1 MLERQQEKTKLT
13 LKTKYQGNL
22 MSGGKYLDK
31 GGFGCVIIPALPCS
45 KKDLTEKNLKN
56 YVSKLIKDTESE
68 ILNEITIS
76 NILKKLDPNKK
87 YFLTIE
93 KHCYINNISN
103 EISES
108 RSDIALVNYIDD
120 DMKKF
125 DLKPGQKNKDKLF
138 CDIDLSKKPINIIME
153 YAGYSLKNVMKTQPT
168 DNSTKGIMHRLFLAN
183 IKNNFKHLI
192 LGLIKMHFYRVA
204 HRDVKNNNI
213 MLLYNKQ
220 NNNIQIRYGDFG
232 LSELLT
238 NSYSSDINN
247 IHEKGTPKYISPEL
261 KVVFNYRY
269 YRNRS
274 DNYIFGKI
282 TDEFNNKEGIKKAF
296 TDINEIQLLGDIN
309 TNILALF
316 KKIKTL
322 FITNRILPV
331 FFGTENNKFN
341 GYVQK
346 ADIYALGYNIFNMLI
361 NHSNFDIQSDPELY
375 DLLIHM
381 IAIDPDKRFNAVQC
395 ISHPYFQ

>member
-1 MLERQQEKTKLT
+1 MLERQQGKTKLT
-13 LKTKYQGNL
+13 LKNTHQSKL

-56 YVSKLIKDTESE
+56 YVSKLIKDTDSE
-68 ILNEITIS
+68 TLNEITIS

-93 KHCYINNISN
+93 KHCYINNISS

-125 DLKPGQKNKDKLF
+125 NLQPGQKNKDKHF
-138 CDIDLSKKPINIIME
+138 CDIDISKKPINIIME

-183 IKNNFKHLI
+183 IKNNLKHLI
-192 LGLIKMHFYRVA
+192 LGLIKMHFNRIA
-204 HRDVKNNNI
+204 HRDVKTRNI

-220 NNNIQIRYGDFG
+220 NNDIQIRYGDFG

-238 NSYSSDINN
+238 NSYCSDINN
-247 IHEKGTPKYISPEL
+247 VYEKGTPNYISPEL

-274 DNYIFGKI
+274 DNYILGKI

-296 TDINEIQLLGDIN
+296 TDINEIQLLGDLN

-322 FITNRILPV
+322 FITNRILPI
-331 FFGTENNKFN
+331 FFGTDNNKFN

-346 ADIYALGYNIFNMLI
+346 ADVYALGYNIFNMLL

-381 IAIDPDKRFNAVQC
+381 IAMDPDKRFNAVQC